1 MFYCPCSYPESANDP
16 IANLTN
22 HQHVQGLLRMASI
35 SKLILGIVDKLK
47 NMSDE
52 NGQEIDVNVYDENDE
67 DELIE
72 DEEAAVLQP
81 AGVVREEIATVTKD
95 SDTEDI
101 DSEHELYEEVKA
113 HSDQISRLTY
123 VVESLRSQIKLMDQ
137 RRRSGNKTSSVLK
150 IEAPQK
156 QKRIK
161 QQRKNLKERGVI
173 REGKE
178 FWTGIY
184 RSNSR
189 VSNPYNFE

>member
-52 NGQEIDVNVYDENDE
+52 NGQEIDVNAYDENDE

-81 AGVVREEIATVTKD
+81 AGVVREEIVTVTKD
-95 SDTEDI
+95 SDTENN

-123 VVESLRSQIKLMDQ
+123 VVESLQSQIKLMDQ
-137 RRRSGNKTSSVLK
+137 RRRSGNKTSSV
-150 IEAPQK
+150 
-156 QKRIK
+156 
-161 QQRKNLKERGVI
+161 RKNRSTTKIKENKTTAKKPKR
-173 REGKE
+173 K
-178 FWTGIY
+178 
-184 RSNSR
+184 RSNKR
-189 VSNPYNFE
+189 R